1 MCRNL
6 RAGEPEEETRRLRD
20 VGNRGRESR
29 RGRGPQARRE
39 PDRTRRPE
47 VQDRSLTEEV
57 RELVSRVG

>member
-6 RAGEPEEETRRLRD
+6 RAGESEEEARRLRD

-29 RGRGPQARRE
+29 RGAGPQARRE
-39 PDRTRRPE
+39 PDRTRQPE

>member
-6 RAGEPEEETRRLRD
+6 RAGESEEEARRLRD
-20 VGNRGRESR
+20 LGNRGRESR
-29 RGRGPQARRE
+29 RGGGPQARRE
-39 PDRTRRPE
+39 PDRARRLE